1 MSQVIIEKLDAI
13 QASTIAKTEEI
24 SAQAKEA
31 IEAAKAEF
39 AEKVAA
45 LEAKVA
51 SVQAP
56 AVIREQAKTVQHD
69 VNRMVKE
76 QLADFSKQTRM
87 LEKEIKLF
95 EIGRAHV

>member
-45 LEAKVA
+45 LEAK
-51 SVQAP
+51 
-56 AVIREQAKTVQHD
+56 
-69 VNRMVKE
+69 
-76 QLADFSKQTRM
+76 
-87 LEKEIKLF
+87 
-95 EIGRAHV
+95 IGRAHV